1 MLVAA
6 LAADPDDW
14 RSSCLLA
21 RANLELGDAKNALD
35 VARRAIALAPEQEW
49 PHRLASLALSG
60 QGKHKEALVEARAS
74 AERAPHS
81 WQALH
86 TLSGCRLRTDA
97 KSAEAWQTMT
107 AMLAV
112 APDEPLALTQA
123 SRILQVRG
131 DSEGAQRA
139 LAQAA
144 ATDPT
149 NPEVHNTRGLLALQ
163 GKDSVGA
170 LQGFG
175 SALASDPRARA
186 AMVNFKIT
194 LYGVVRRVSVGCF
207 IGVAFIGRAIAS
219 NSNVPIH
226 TTGDLAA
233 PRAASAIL
241 GAGIF
246 LYAAVT
252 IGRVLL
258 QLEPNLRAAAR
269 RVALADVRMC
279 ISLGTVLVASACY
292 ISASFAPRS
301 DLSALIGVAAV
312 SALVGFY
319 ANKGV
324 RPRFMRLFSRR
335 R

>member
-1 MLVAA
+1 VSDARARQRADFLLTAGRATEARAVLVAA

-35 VARRAIALAPEQEW
+35 VSRRAIALAPEQEW

-86 TLSGCRLRTDA
+86 TLSGCLLRTDA
-97 KSAEAWQTMT
+97 KSGEAWQTMT

-144 ATDPT
+144 AIDPT
-149 NPEVHNTRGLLALQ
+149 KSNDQNLWTGL
-163 GKDSVGA
+163 G
-170 LQGFG
+170 
-175 SALASDPRARA
+175 
-186 AMVNFKIT
+186 
-194 LYGVVRRVSVGCF
+194 GV
-207 IGVAFIGRAIAS
+207 
-219 NSNVPIH
+219 
-226 TTGDLAA
+226 T
-233 PRAASAIL
+233 
-241 GAGIF
+241 
-246 LYAAVT
+246 
-252 IGRVLL
+252 
-258 QLEPNLRAAAR
+258 
-269 RVALADVRMC
+269 
-279 ISLGTVLVASACY
+279 
-292 ISASFAPRS
+292 
-301 DLSALIGVAAV
+301 
-312 SALVGFY
+312 
-319 ANKGV
+319 
-324 RPRFMRLFSRR
+324 
-335 R
+335 